1 MKKTILLAAPL
12 GLAVLYG
19 TTQVTAQDQE
29 CRSMELP
36 ACQDT
41 NQININNRG
50 SSVGPPNICVDPGET
65 ITVRV
70 TPEGTEASIQ
80 GKNGGWPSG
89 SGAGFTL
96 TAPMEPGDYDYNVY
110 FEDGSCL
117 DPRVRVRD

>member
-19 TTQVTAQDQE
+19 ATQVTAEHHE
-29 CRSMELP
+29 CRQMNLP
-36 ACQDT
+36 TCVDA

-50 SSVGPPNICVDPGET
+50 NTAGPPSICVDPGET

-70 TPEGTEASIQ
+70 TPEGTEASIE

-89 SGAGFTL
+89 SGSEFTL
-96 TAPMEPGDYDYNVY
+96 VAPMEPGDYDYNVY

-117 DPRVRVRD
+117 DPRVRIRD